1 MQTFALVI
9 TYNNNKVYII
19 FINFF
24 VPLQMKTKNG
34 WRRMY
39 H

>member
-24 VPLQMKTKNG
+24 VPLHRNS
-34 WRRMY
+34 
-39 H
+39 